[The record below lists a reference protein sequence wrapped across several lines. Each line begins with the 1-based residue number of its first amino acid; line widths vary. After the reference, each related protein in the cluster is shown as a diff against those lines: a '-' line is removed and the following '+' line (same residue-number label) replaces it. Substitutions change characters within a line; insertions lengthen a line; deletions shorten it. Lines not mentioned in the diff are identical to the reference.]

1 MKSRRSR
8 NNFLG
13 KKNEIIRVA
22 AMNFAVKGYRATT
35 IEDISKEVGV
45 TPPTIYYYVK
55 NKEAILNEINNAMME
70 VLEKV
75 AKVGSSALP
84 AKERLETM
92 IRIIL
97 KYAAE
102 FREITLIATEQ
113 NNALSKRS
121 RKALKLRQK
130 EVDGALQQTIE
141 EGIKEGTFTA
151 YNSRIVS
158 FAISAAAIYVYH
170 WYRPSGAFTPDQIAD
185 QLIDF
190 LENGLVTC
198 KSLKEHGT

>member
-1 MKSRRSR
+1 LSVKSKRSR
-8 NNFLG
+8 DNFLG

-22 AMNFAVKGYRATT
+22 ATAFSSKGYRATT
-35 IEDISKEVGV
+35 VEDIAKKVGI

-55 NKEAILNEINNAMME
+55 NKEAILNEINNAMIE

-75 AKVGSSALP
+75 AEAGNSDLP

-113 NNALSKRS
+113 NNALSTRN

-130 EVDGALQQTIE
+130 EVDRVLQQTIE
-141 EGIKEGTFTA
+141 DGIEEGTFTSCD
-151 YNSRIVS
+151 SRIVS

-170 WYRPSGAFTPDQIAD
+170 WYRPSGTLTPDQIAD

-190 LENGLVTC
+190 LEKGLVNRR
-198 KSLKEHGT
+198 